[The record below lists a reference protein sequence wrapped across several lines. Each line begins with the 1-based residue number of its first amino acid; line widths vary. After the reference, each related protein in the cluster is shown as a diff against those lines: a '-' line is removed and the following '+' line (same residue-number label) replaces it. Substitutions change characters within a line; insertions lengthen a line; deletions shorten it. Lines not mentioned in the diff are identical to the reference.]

1 MASHRHEQRTAGRRC
16 AVQMLYTSE
25 LQNTP
30 VSELLENGLVLVE
43 SETETQGTL
52 PEYALELV
60 RGVEAHSEEIDRVLE
75 SAVENWT
82 VARMPVVDR
91 SILRVAIYEMLH
103 EDRVPISVTIN
114 EAVELAKSFGGE
126 DESPRFANGVLGRI
140 SQQIEAEQAASSD
153 QESVEPNPAEEV
165 VSESAAMVAA
175 DSTLGEGT
183 APAETSETDPVD
195 A

>member
-1 MASHRHEQRTAGRRC
+1 
-16 AVQMLYTSE
+16 MLYTSE

-153 QESVEPNPAEEV
+153 QEPSSAELGENLATE
-165 VSESAAMVAA
+165 SESIVATESA
-175 DSTLGEGT
+175 ETEET
-183 APAETSETDPVD
+183 APAEQSAADTLE